1 MVTNIFIVFWLVFV
15 IIFCHY
21 EAWVDEKPHTWHE
34 RVSQQKIRVAQTLK
48 TGLQISPE
56 KQTCHYTSNS

>member
-34 RVSQQKIRVAQTLK
+34 RVFQQKIRVAQTRK
-48 TGLQISPE
+48 TGL
-56 KQTCHYTSNS
+56 